1 MKKLVLDI
9 ETNSQANHIWCC
21 VTEDVDTGEVIC
33 HTEPHS
39 LEPLIAEYDKIIGH
53 NLIGFDAPKLKEHW
67 NVGIRRS
74 QVVDT
79 LIMSRLLS
87 PVLEGGHS
95 LRAWGVRLGGQGK
108 IDFEDYDGG
117 LTEEMIT
124 YCKQDVHLTVRLY
137 NHLNEHFARW
147 RDAETSIALE
157 HNVAIECHKQERSG
171 FKLDIPK
178 AQVLHA
184 TVMDRMSAIEDQMQA
199 IFPPIVE
206 ERWSEKTGK
215 RLKDKVTDFNVGS
228 RKQIAERLQSLG
240 WKPEK
245 FTETGQPIVDETTLE
260 DVDIKEAKVIAEFLM
275 LQKRAGLLASWL
287 KEVGEDGRIHGRI
300 NTLGTITGR
309 MSHNRPNLGQV
320 PSVNKPFGKEC
331 RELFTVEDGNVLCG
345 IDLSGI
351 ELRCLAHYMQDDDW
365 TEELLNGD
373 IHTKNAE
380 AAGID
385 RPKAKTMVYATLYG
399 CGIGKLATILD
410 CSDKEARVVLDN
422 FYKNTPKLRDLL
434 EKVKRIASKGYV
446 PSLTGGRIQV
456 RSEHSALNTL
466 LQGCG
471 ATIAKQ
477 WCVTAHKNLRYAKIP
492 AKQVAIVHDEIQI
505 EVPKQYAEQVA
516 EIMVASA
523 KEAGEILDFRV
534 PVDAEAKIG
543 LNWYDTH

>member
-9 ETNSQANHIWCC
+9 ETNSTASLIWCC

-33 HTEPHS
+33 HTKPQS

-53 NLIGFDAPKLKEHW
+53 NLIGFDAPKLREHW

-79 LIMSRLLS
+79 LTMSRLLN

-117 LTEEMIT
+117 LTDEMIT

-147 RDAETSIALE
+147 RDAEASIALE
-157 HNVAIECHKQERSG
+157 HNVAIECGKQERTG

-184 TVMDRMSAIEDQMQA
+184 TVNDRMSAIEDDMQA
-199 IFPPIVE
+199 IFLPIVE

-215 RLKDKVTDFNVGS
+215 RLKDKVTEFNVGS

-287 KEVGEDGRIHGRI
+287 KTVGDDGRIHGRV

-309 MSHNRPNLGQV
+309 MSHNRPNIGQV
-320 PSVNKPFGKEC
+320 PSVTKPFGKEC
-331 RELFTVEDGNVLCG
+331 RELFTVDDGNVLCG
-345 IDLSGI
+345 TDLSGI

-373 IHTKNAE
+373 IHTKNAQ

-399 CGIGKLATILD
+399 CGIGKLATILE
-410 CSDKEARVVLDN
+410 CSDKEASKVLNN
-422 FYKNTPKLRDLL
+422 FYKNTPKLRELL
-434 EKVKRIASKGYV
+434 DKVKRIASKGYV

-466 LQGCG
+466 LQGAG
-471 ATIAKQ
+471 ASIAKQ
-477 WCVTAHKNLRYAKIP
+477 WCVTAHQQLRRANIP
-492 AKQVAIVHDEIQI
+492 AQQVAIVHDEIQI
-505 EVPKQYAEQVA
+505 EVPEQYAEQVA

-523 KEAGEILDFRV
+523 QEAGQILGFRV
-534 PVDAEAKIG
+534 PVDAESKIG
-543 LNWYDTH
+543 KNWYETH

>member
-331 RELFTVEDGNVLCG
+331 RELFIVEDGNVLCG

-410 CSDKEARVVLDN
+410 CSDKEARVVLNN

-543 LNWYDTH
+543 LNWYETH

>member
-1 MKKLVLDI
+1 M
-9 ETNSQANHIWCC
+9 
-21 VTEDVDTGEVIC
+21 
-33 HTEPHS
+33 
-39 LEPLIAEYDKIIGH
+39 
-53 NLIGFDAPKLKEHW
+53 
-67 NVGIRRS
+67 
-74 QVVDT
+74 VDT
-79 LIMSRLLS
+79 LTMSRLLN

-117 LTEEMIT
+117 LTDEMIT

-147 RDAETSIALE
+147 RDAEASIALE
-157 HNVAIECHKQERSG
+157 HNVAIECGKQERTG

-184 TVMDRMSAIEDQMQA
+184 TVNDRMSAIEDDMQA
-199 IFPPIVE
+199 IFLPIVE

-215 RLKDKVTDFNVGS
+215 RLKDKVTEFNVGS

-287 KEVGEDGRIHGRI
+287 KTVGDDGRIHGRV

-309 MSHNRPNLGQV
+309 MSHNRPNIGQV
-320 PSVNKPFGKEC
+320 PSVTKPFGKEC
-331 RELFTVEDGNVLCG
+331 RELFTVDDGNVLCG
-345 IDLSGI
+345 TDLSGI

-373 IHTKNAE
+373 IHTKNAQ

-399 CGIGKLATILD
+399 CGIGKLATILE
-410 CSDKEARVVLDN
+410 CSDKEASKVLNN
-422 FYKNTPKLRDLL
+422 FYKNTPKLRELL
-434 EKVKRIASKGYV
+434 DKVKRIASKGYV

-466 LQGCG
+466 LQGAG
-471 ATIAKQ
+471 ASIAKQ
-477 WCVTAHKNLRYAKIP
+477 WCVTAHQQLRRANIP
-492 AKQVAIVHDEIQI
+492 AQQVAIVHDEIQI
-505 EVPKQYAEQVA
+505 EVPEQYAEQVA

-523 KEAGEILDFRV
+523 QEAGQILGFRV
-534 PVDAEAKIG
+534 PVDAESKIG
-543 LNWYDTH
+543 KNWYETH

>member
-287 KEVGEDGRIHGRI
+287 KEVGEDGRIHGRV

-331 RELFTVEDGNVLCG
+331 RELFIVEDGNVLCG

-410 CSDKEARVVLDN
+410 CSDKEARVVLNN

-543 LNWYDTH
+543 LNWYETH

>member
-1 MKKLVLDI
+1 M
-9 ETNSQANHIWCC
+9 
-21 VTEDVDTGEVIC
+21 
-33 HTEPHS
+33 
-39 LEPLIAEYDKIIGH
+39 
-53 NLIGFDAPKLKEHW
+53 
-67 NVGIRRS
+67 VG
-74 QVVDT
+74 T
-79 LIMSRLLS
+79 
-87 PVLEGGHS
+87 
-95 LRAWGVRLGGQGK
+95 
-108 IDFEDYDGG
+108 
-117 LTEEMIT
+117 
-124 YCKQDVHLTVRLY
+124 
-137 NHLNEHFARW
+137 
-147 RDAETSIALE
+147 
-157 HNVAIECHKQERSG
+157 
-171 FKLDIPK
+171 
-178 AQVLHA
+178 
-184 TVMDRMSAIEDQMQA
+184 
-199 IFPPIVE
+199 
-206 ERWSEKTGK
+206 
-215 RLKDKVTDFNVGS
+215 
-228 RKQIAERLQSLG
+228 
-240 WKPEK
+240 
-245 FTETGQPIVDETTLE
+245 
-260 DVDIKEAKVIAEFLM
+260 
-275 LQKRAGLLASWL
+275 
-287 KEVGEDGRIHGRI
+287 
-300 NTLGTITGR
+300 
-309 MSHNRPNLGQV
+309 
-320 PSVNKPFGKEC
+320 
-331 RELFTVEDGNVLCG
+331 
-345 IDLSGI
+345 DLSGI

-422 FYKNTPKLRDLL
+422 FYKNTPKLRELL

>member
-9 ETNSQANHIWCC
+9 ETNSTASLIWCC

-33 HTEPHS
+33 HTEPQS

-53 NLIGFDAPKLKEHW
+53 NLIGFDAPKLREHW

-79 LIMSRLLS
+79 LTMSRLLN

-117 LTEEMIT
+117 LTDEMIT

-137 NHLNEHFARW
+137 NHLTEHFGRW

-157 HNVAIECHKQERSG
+157 HNVAIECGKQERAG

-184 TVMDRMSAIEDQMQA
+184 TIMDRMSAIEDDMQA

-287 KEVGEDGRIHGRI
+287 KEVGDDGRIHGRV

-320 PSVNKPFGKEC
+320 PSVTKPFGKEC
-331 RELFTVEDGNVLCG
+331 RELFCVEDGNVLVG
-345 IDLSGI
+345 TDLSGI

-373 IHTKNAE
+373 IHTKNAQ

-399 CGIGKLATILD
+399 CGIGKLATILE
-410 CSDKEARVVLDN
+410 CSDKEASKVLNN

-446 PSLTGGRIQV
+446 PSLTGGRVQV

-466 LQGCG
+466 LQGAG
-471 ATIAKQ
+471 ASIAKQ
-477 WCVTAHKNLRYAKIP
+477 WCVTAHQQLRRANIP
-492 AKQVAIVHDEIQI
+492 AQQVAIVHDEIQI
-505 EVPKQYAEQVA
+505 EVPEQYAEQVA

-523 KEAGEILDFRV
+523 QEAGQILGFRV
-534 PVDAEAKIG
+534 PVDAESKIG
-543 LNWYDTH
+543 KNWYETH

>member
-9 ETNSQANHIWCC
+9 ETNSQCSLIWCC

-33 HTEPHS
+33 HTEPQS
-39 LEPLIAEYDKIIGH
+39 LEPLIAKYDRIIGH
-53 NLIGFDAPKLKEHW
+53 NLIGFDAPKLNEHW

-79 LIMSRLLS
+79 LIMSRLLN

-95 LRAWGVRLGGQGK
+95 LRSWGVRLGGDGK
-108 IDFEDYDGG
+108 IDFDDYDGG
-117 LTEEMIT
+117 LTDEMIT

-137 NHLNEHFARW
+137 KHLLEHFERW
-147 RDAETSIALE
+147 RDAESSIALE
-157 HNVAIECHKQERSG
+157 HNVAIDCGKQERNG

-184 TVMDRMSAIEDQMQA
+184 TVLDRMSAIEDEMQA

-215 RLKDKVTDFNVGS
+215 RLKDKVTEFNVGS

-287 KEVGEDGRIHGRI
+287 KEVGDDGRIHGRV

-320 PSVNKPFGKEC
+320 PSVTKPFGKEC
-331 RELFTVEDGNVLCG
+331 RELFCVEEGNVLVG
-345 IDLSGI
+345 TDLSGI

-373 IHTKNAE
+373 IHTKNAQ

-399 CGIGKLATILD
+399 CGIGKLATILE
-410 CSDKEARVVLDN
+410 CSDKEASKVLNN

-477 WCVTAHKNLRYAKIP
+477 WCVTANQKLRRAKIP

-523 KEAGEILDFRV
+523 KEAGEILGFRV
-534 PVDAEAKIG
+534 PVDAESKIG
-543 LNWYDTH
+543 QNWYETH

>member
-1 MKKLVLDI
+1 M
-9 ETNSQANHIWCC
+9 
-21 VTEDVDTGEVIC
+21 
-33 HTEPHS
+33 
-39 LEPLIAEYDKIIGH
+39 IAEYDKIIGH
-53 NLIGFDAPKLKEHW
+53 NLIGFDAPKLREHW

-79 LIMSRLLS
+79 LTMSRLLN

-117 LTEEMIT
+117 LTDEMIT

-137 NHLNEHFARW
+137 NHLIEHFGRW

-157 HNVAIECHKQERSG
+157 HNVAIECGKQERAG

-184 TVMDRMSAIEDQMQA
+184 TIMDRMSAIEDDMQA

-287 KEVGEDGRIHGRI
+287 KEVGDDGRIHGRV

-320 PSVNKPFGKEC
+320 PSVTKPFGKEC
-331 RELFTVEDGNVLCG
+331 RELFCVEDGNVLVG
-345 IDLSGI
+345 TDLSGI

-373 IHTKNAE
+373 IHTKNAQ

-399 CGIGKLATILD
+399 CGIGKLATILE
-410 CSDKEARVVLDN
+410 CSDKEASTVLNN

-466 LQGCG
+466 LQGAG
-471 ATIAKQ
+471 ASIAKQ
-477 WCVTAHKNLRYAKIP
+477 WCVTAHQQLRRANIP
-492 AKQVAIVHDEIQI
+492 AQQVAIVHDEIQI
-505 EVPKQYAEQVA
+505 EVPEQYAEQVA

-523 KEAGEILDFRV
+523 QEAGKILGFRV
-534 PVDAEAKIG
+534 PVDAESKIG
-543 LNWYDTH
+543 KNWYETH

>member
-331 RELFTVEDGNVLCG
+331 RELFIVEDGNVLCG

-410 CSDKEARVVLDN
+410 CSDKEARVVLNN